1 MKALSCSK
9 HGLDRCLFVH
19 FQTFANCSCISPGGL
34 AKPGYCDRQCKNVVI
49 FIMIIVITSA
59 IRFSTGVPSR
69 TVILR
74 CVPDNKRAFAS
85 GVWYVTFKT
94 LGLLPSPV
102 IFGHIMDKSCT
113 LWQSICGKRGRCFD
127 YDVASL
133 GSSIAYFGFSFSV
146 LTTICYF
153 LSWYYCKSAK
163 ESVCIEN
170 QETVESRET
179 KL

>member
-1 MKALSCSK
+1 M
-9 HGLDRCLFVH
+9 
-19 FQTFANCSCISPGGL
+19 
-34 AKPGYCDRQCKNVVI
+34 
-49 FIMIIVITSA
+49 
-59 IRFSTGVPSR
+59 
-69 TVILR
+69 
-74 CVPDNKRAFAS
+74 
-85 GVWYVTFKT
+85 TFKT

-102 IFGHIMDKSCT
+102 IFGHIMDESCT

-133 GSSIAYFGFSFSV
+133 GTSIAYFGFSFSGKNESLHIYVYSGALQKTLPLFNCFYISFCIV
-146 LTTICYF
+146 LTTFCYF
-153 LSWYYCKSAK
+153 LSWYYCKSGK